1 MWAPEVVCR
10 NAIILLFVTQFL
22 VCKGERG
29 DGDQRSGAGDSDRV
43 DTLAHLTSALSQQNS
58 LAANKRAVSPSSNT
72 LYTVKLWNCNNL
84 LLVDLLKLQ
93 QSDLVNSWHVWSS
106 LCRLWLRCNQTCSSQ
121 FISGPRTCT
130 KFTTEPNIAYCDPTN
145 LIRAWQQLLQWQ
157 EASLDKWPNFRC
169 KNPPLGLLSQHDFE
183 GRRKDSPRYTQFV
196 LPHIS
201 WEVFWHT
208 FQRNK
213 VIKGESTFPRA
224 HTSFRFI
231 AWTEFCLFSE
241 CEHRVRCLVRGHY
254 VNKIQ
259 PHEIM
264 AFSLYIPNT
273 FCRIFNPL
281 SVHS

>member
-106 LCRLWLRCNQTCSSQ
+106 HSADCDSAATKLVQVSSSPGPELVPSLQQNQTLLIAIPQTWYVPGNNPCSDKKHLL
-121 FISGPRTCT
+121 ISDR
-130 KFTTEPNIAYCDPTN
+130 
-145 LIRAWQQLLQWQ
+145 
-157 EASLDKWPNFRC
+157 
-169 KNPPLGLLSQHDFE
+169 
-183 GRRKDSPRYTQFV
+183 
-196 LPHIS
+196 IS
-201 WEVFWHT
+201 DA
-208 FQRNK
+208 K
-213 VIKGESTFPRA
+213 I
-224 HTSFRFI
+224 
-231 AWTEFCLFSE
+231 
-241 CEHRVRCLVRGHY
+241 HR
-254 VNKIQ
+254 
-259 PHEIM
+259 
-264 AFSLYIPNT
+264 
-273 FCRIFNPL
+273 
-281 SVHS
+281 